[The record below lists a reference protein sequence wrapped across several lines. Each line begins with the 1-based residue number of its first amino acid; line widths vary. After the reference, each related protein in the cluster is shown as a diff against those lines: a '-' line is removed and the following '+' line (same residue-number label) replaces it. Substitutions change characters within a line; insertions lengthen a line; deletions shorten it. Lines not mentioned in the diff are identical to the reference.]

1 MTDGGGPERVTPDRA
16 ASAPVTSHRD
26 PFGVVTVTLNLPE
39 LRNALRP
46 DLVRGL
52 IEAMAAIEDDDQAR
66 AVVLTGAGPVFCS
79 GGDLGAMKAMA
90 TWSYEENL
98 ADSKTMD
105 AMFASVE
112 RCSRPVVA
120 RVNGAAMGGG
130 TGLVAC
136 ADIAVASDTA
146 RFALSEVRLGIIP
159 AVVGTY
165 VAPKIGASWARR
177 LLITGERFD
186 APRARDIGLVH
197 EVVPAGEL
205 DGAVALVLEH
215 VLARPAHGP
224 TDDQGPPPTPVQR
237 GAGHPGPSGRGGRR
251 GGGPGPDVRGR
262 PGRHGRVLGS
272 PLNRLGKDSVRL
284 PRPGPRR

>member
-1 MTDGGGPERVTPDRA
+1 MTPDPVDGP
-16 ASAPVTSHRD
+16 PVTSRRD
-26 PFGVVTVTLNLPE
+26 PSGVVTITLNLPG
-39 LRNALRP
+39 LRNAMRP

-52 IEAMAAIEDDDQAR
+52 IEAFADVEADDEAR
-66 AVVLTGAGPVFCS
+66 AVVLTGAGTVFCA
-79 GGDLGAMKAMA
+79 GGDIAAMTAMA
-90 TWSYEENL
+90 SWSYEENL
-98 ADSKTMD
+98 ADSRTMD

-136 ADIAVASDTA
+136 ADIAVAVDSA

-186 APRARDIGLVH
+186 ARRALDVGLVH
-197 EVVPAGEL
+197 EVVPADEL
-205 DGAVALVLEH
+205 DGTVARVLEQ
-215 VLARPAHGP
+215 VLAARPLAQRTIKAHL
-224 TDDQGPPPTPVQR
+224 
-237 GAGHPGPSGRGGRR
+237 RR
-251 GGGPGPDVRGR
+251 MFNGELATAPDVAEAAVEAAARARMSDEGR
-262 PGRHGRVLGS
+262 DGMAEFLDR
-272 PLNRLGKDSVRL
+272 N
-284 PRPGPRR
+284 

>member
-1 MTDGGGPERVTPDRA
+1 VTPD
-16 ASAPVTSHRD
+16 PVTSHLD
-26 PFGVVTVTLNLPE
+26 PSGVVTVTLNLPE

-52 IEAMAAIEDDDQAR
+52 IEAMAAVEADDRAR
-66 AVVLTGAGPVFCS
+66 AVVLTGAGTVFCS
-79 GGDLGAMKAMA
+79 GGDIGAMKAMA
-90 TWSYEENL
+90 SWSYEENL
-98 ADSKTMD
+98 ADSTTMD

-136 ADIAVASDTA
+136 ADIAVATDTA

-186 APRARDIGLVH
+186 ARRALAIGLVH
-197 EVVPAGEL
+197 EVVPSGDL
-205 DGAVALVLEH
+205 DGAVASVLEQ
-215 VLARPAHGP
+215 VLAARPLAQRTIKAHLRRVFNGELA
-224 TDDQGPPPTPVQR
+224 TQGQVAEAAIEAAARARMSEEGQ
-237 GAGHPGPSGRGGRR
+237 AGMAAFL
-251 GGGPGPDVRGR
+251 DR
-262 PGRHGRVLGS
+262 P
-272 PLNRLGKDSVRL
+272 
-284 PRPGPRR
+284 